1 MRNDE
6 IRYSSSDN
14 FRDSLVYM
22 YYIVYLYNTEKER
35 ERAKVQQR
43 GCWNIGP
50 DTHTQKKEG
59 GREREKE
66 NENFVRIDAR
76 LHRLW
81 SRGDRRSY
89 TNAAQKSRGVQLSIL
104 VTRYI
109 YWGNSS
115 TSLDYKTIQT
125 PLSLSDT
132 AANPTDLGVPSN
144 RRRTLT
150 CSCHRLLFFWWPL
163 HSSCSSLPR
172 ESATRWPQCRSFIPL
187 VRWQDINIY
196 YQNRV

>member
-1 MRNDE
+1 MMRLD
-6 IRYSSSDN
+6 IPVRTT
-14 FRDSLVYM
+14 FVTRLCICIILFI
-22 YYIVYLYNTEKER
+22 YITLRRRER
-35 ERAKVQQR
+35 ELKYNNGAAEILGQ
-43 GCWNIGP
+43 
-50 DTHTQKKEG
+50 THTQKKEG

-125 PLSLSDT
+125 PLSLSLT
-132 AANPTDLGVPSN
+132 QQPTP
-144 RRRTLT
+144 RT
-150 CSCHRLLFFWWPL
+150 SGSRAIDVE
-163 HSSCSSLPR
+163 R
-172 ESATRWPQCRSFIPL
+172 
-187 VRWQDINIY
+187 
-196 YQNRV
+196 